1 MTIRQGHWKT
11 RPYQAFKVSI
21 WNRRPYSIFYDF
33 DLGTRCLFEIDGLL
47 YTDQVSAVR
56 MYYDEST
63 PKTFDITIGTGGDME
78 DPLGQV
84 VRTIQTM
91 WNAIGTIFGSNDL
104 F

>member
-1 MTIRQGHWKT
+1 MISTSAPAAGVRST
-11 RPYQAFKVSI
+11 
-21 WNRRPYSIFYDF
+21 
-33 DLGTRCLFEIDGLL
+33 
-47 YTDQVSAVR
+47 VSAVP

-63 PKTFDITIGTGGDME
+63 PKTFDISIGTGGDME

-91 WNAIGTIFGSNDL
+91 WNAIGTIFGSTDL